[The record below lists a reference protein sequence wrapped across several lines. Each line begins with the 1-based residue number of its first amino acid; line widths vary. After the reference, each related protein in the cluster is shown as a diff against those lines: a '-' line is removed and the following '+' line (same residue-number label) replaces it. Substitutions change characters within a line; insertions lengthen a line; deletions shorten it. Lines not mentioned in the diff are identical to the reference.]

1 MQHLNINMNL
11 IRHIPLSAGFLLTCS
26 VLAQEVPK
34 QTLCPLMVDDE
45 IDIEEFVVFK
55 GMKVF
60 MCCGSCKETWDKNPE
75 YFAVVCQEQAPQ
87 LKAVASKKVK
97 PLKQLFC
104 PVYADV
110 RVHPKSLSIE
120 HEGRT
125 IYFSKKRA
133 VSRFKANPKKYLK
146 NLP

>member
-1 MQHLNINMNL
+1 MKIINSIL
-11 IRHIPLSAGFLLTCS
+11 LLLCFLFACSAPAKEAS
-26 VLAQEVPK
+26 K
-34 QTLCPLMVDDE
+34 QTRCPLMVDDE
-45 IDIEEFVVFK
+45 IDVEEFVTFK
-55 GMKVF
+55 GVKVF
-60 MCCGSCKETWDKNPE
+60 MCCGSCKETWVKNPE
-75 YFAVVCQEQAPQ
+75 YFAVVCQKQAPQ
-87 LKAVASKKVK
+87 LKAVASKKIK

-104 PVYADV
+104 PVYANH

-120 HEGRT
+120 HDGKT

>member
-1 MQHLNINMNL
+1 MKTIQHLVL
-11 IRHIPLSAGFLLTCS
+11 FASFLFACS
-26 VLAQEVPK
+26 VQAKEASK
-34 QTLCPLMVDDE
+34 QKRCPLMVDDE
-45 IDIEEFVVFK
+45 IDVEEFVTFK
-55 GMKVF
+55 GVKVF

-87 LKAVASKKVK
+87 LKAVASKEIK

-120 HEGRT
+120 HDGRT
-125 IYFSKKRA
+125 ISFSKIRA
-133 VSRFKANPKKYLK
+133 VSRFQANPKKCRK
-146 NLP
+146 TLP

>member
-1 MQHLNINMNL
+1 MKAIRL
-11 IRHIPLSAGFLLTCS
+11 ILLGASILLTCS
-26 VLAQEVPK
+26 AMTQPVQK
-34 QTLCPLMVDDE
+34 QTTCPLMVDDE
-45 IDIEEFVVFK
+45 IDPEEFVIFK
-55 GMKVF
+55 GVKVF
-60 MCCGSCKETWDKNPE
+60 MCCGSCKEAWLENPE

-87 LKAVASKKVK
+87 LKTVASKKIK
-97 PLKQLFC
+97 PLNQLFC
-104 PVYADV
+104 PVYANL

-133 VSRFKANPKKYLK
+133 LSRFKANPKKYLK

>member
-1 MQHLNINMNL
+1 MKIIKSILL
-11 IRHIPLSAGFLLTCS
+11 LLCFLFACSAPAKEAS
-26 VLAQEVPK
+26 K
-34 QTLCPLMVDDE
+34 QTRCPLMVDDE
-45 IDIEEFVVFK
+45 IDVEEFVTFK
-55 GMKVF
+55 GVKVF
-60 MCCGSCKETWDKNPE
+60 MCCGSCKETWVKNPE
-75 YFAVVCQEQAPQ
+75 YFAVVCQKQAPQ
-87 LKAVASKKVK
+87 LKAVASKKIK

-104 PVYADV
+104 PVYANH

-120 HEGRT
+120 HDGKT

>member
-1 MQHLNINMNL
+1 MNL
-11 IRHIPLSAGFLLTCS
+11 IRRLLLSAGFLLVCS
-26 VLAQEVPK
+26 AMAQEAPK
-34 QTLCPLMVDDE
+34 QTMCPLMVDDE
-45 IDIEEFVVFK
+45 IDLEEFVVFK
-55 GMKVF
+55 GVKVF
-60 MCCGSCKETWDKNPE
+60 MCCGSCKEMWDQNPE
-75 YFAVVCQEQAPQ
+75 YFAVVCQEQAHQ
-87 LKAVASKKVK
+87 LKAVASKEIK

-104 PVYADV
+104 PVYANH

-120 HEGRT
+120 HDGKT